1 MLSKVFSAA
10 LYGLDAYLVSVE
22 VDLNPGGPNGP
33 RMMTV
38 GLPDTAVKESRERV
52 LSAIKNSELLMPE
65 DDIIVN
71 LAPADLKKE
80 GSAFDLPIAVGIA
93 AAMDDIGPRD
103 RLAQFLIMGEL
114 SLDGT
119 VRPVRGALSIAV
131 CARDA
136 RIRGVILPC
145 QNAREAAVVEE
156 VTIYGVET
164 FREVIDFLNGIRDIE
179 PTRLD
184 WQGMLAQSSRHR
196 VDFADVR
203 GQIQAKRAL
212 EVACAGGHNV
222 LMIGPPGS
230 GKTMLARRIPTILPS
245 MSFAEAI
252 ETTKIHS
259 VAGILTRE
267 EGLVGRRPFRAP
279 HHTISHAGLIGG
291 GMIPRPGEV
300 SLAHNGV
307 LFLDE
312 LPEFQRRVL
321 EVLRQ
326 PMEDETVTIARA
338 AMSLTFPARFML
350 VAAMNPC
357 PCGYYGTARCQ
368 CGAAAVHHYMQRIS
382 GPLLDRIDIQV
393 HVPAVAYKELRQS
406 ATGEDSQTVRARV
419 EQARQAQRQR
429 LAEDNIFCNA
439 RLNSA
444 LIRKH
449 CGLDAAGE
457 KLLEQAIQSMGFSA
471 RAHDRILKV
480 ARTIAD
486 LDNSPDILSD
496 HLSEA
501 IQYRN
506 LDKMFHSDIL
516 LTRSNAGFGLF

>member
-1 MLSKVFSAA
+1 
-10 LYGLDAYLVSVE
+10 
-22 VDLNPGGPNGP
+22 
-33 RMMTV
+33 
-38 GLPDTAVKESRERV
+38 
-52 LSAIKNSELLMPE
+52 
-65 DDIIVN
+65 
-71 LAPADLKKE
+71 
-80 GSAFDLPIAVGIA
+80 
-93 AAMDDIGPRD
+93 
-103 RLAQFLIMGEL
+103 
-114 SLDGT
+114 
-119 VRPVRGALSIAV
+119 
-131 CARDA
+131 
-136 RIRGVILPC
+136 
-145 QNAREAAVVEE
+145 
-156 VTIYGVET
+156 
-164 FREVIDFLNGIRDIE
+164 
-179 PTRLD
+179 
-184 WQGMLAQSSRHR
+184 
-196 VDFADVR
+196 
-203 GQIQAKRAL
+203 
-212 EVACAGGHNV
+212 
-222 LMIGPPGS
+222 
-230 GKTMLARRIPTILPS
+230 
-245 MSFAEAI
+245 
-252 ETTKIHS
+252 
-259 VAGILTRE
+259 
-267 EGLVGRRPFRAP
+267 
-279 HHTISHAGLIGG
+279 
-291 GMIPRPGEV
+291 MIPRPGEV

-357 PCGYYGTARCQ
+357 PCGYYGTAKCQ
-368 CGAAAVHHYMQRIS
+368 CGMAAVQHYMQRIS

-406 ATGEDSQTVRARV
+406 VTGEDSQAVRTRV
-419 EQARQAQRQR
+419 EQARCAQRQR
-429 LAEDNIFCNA
+429 LEKENIYCNA

-444 LIRKH
+444 LIRKY
-449 CGLDAAGE
+449 CGLDEAGE

-496 HLSEA
+496 HLTEA